1 MMKSG
6 RWSGS
11 LVLAVTIA
19 AATTG
24 CVSLDEHRQLQMA
37 HRTLE
42 GEKAQL
48 EQELY
53 DARNN
58 VDSLRGQYA
67 STQDRLADREALVNN
82 LKSEN
87 DRLAS
92 AFSDAQ
98 LTARSLA
105 QNGVPN
111 DPIII
116 ETKLPAALDTALK
129 DFASQ
134 YPDSVEYD
142 AGRGIV
148 KWKSDLVFALGS
160 DVVRDDAKNSLRSFA
175 QIMSSPAASNFEV
188 LVVGHT
194 DDRPVSRPQ
203 TKQLHPTNWH
213 LSTHRSIAVSREL
226 QRDGVPPSNIGVV
239 GYGEYRP
246 VASNATEDG
255 RAQNRRVEIFVVP
268 STNVT
273 GFAATSRDASSMA
286 QADGVK

>member
-6 RWSGS
+6 PWSGS

-67 STQDRLADREALVNN
+67 STQ
-82 LKSEN
+82 

-226 QRDGVPPSNIGVV
+226 QRDGVPSTNIGVV

-255 RAQNRRVEIFVVP
+255 RAQNRRVEILVVP

-273 GFAATSRDASSMA
+273 GFAATSRDASSMV

>member
-1 MMKSG
+1 MMSG
-6 RWSGS
+6 RWSGL
-11 LVLAVTIA
+11 LVLCGLVI
-19 AATTG
+19 TTG

-42 GEKAQL
+42 AEKAQL

-58 VDSLRGQYA
+58 VENLRGQNA
-67 STQDRLADREALVNN
+67 STQDRLADREALVSN

-92 AFSDAQ
+92 AFADAQ
-98 LTARSLA
+98 LTAKTLA
-105 QNGVPN
+105 QHGIPN

-116 ETKLPAALDTALK
+116 QTKLPAALDTALK
-129 DFASQ
+129 DFAAQ

-142 AGRGIV
+142 PGRGIV
-148 KWKSDLVFALGS
+148 KWKSDLLFPLGS
-160 DVVRDDAKNSLRSFA
+160 DVVRNDAKDSLRSFA
-175 QIMSSPAASNFEV
+175 QIMSSTAASNFEV

-203 TKQLHPTNWH
+203 TKQMHPTNWH
-213 LSTHRSIAVSREL
+213 LSAHRSIAVSREL
-226 QRDGVPPSNIGVV
+226 QRDGVAPTNIGVV

-246 VASNATEDG
+246 VASNATESG

-273 GFAATSRDASSMA
+273 SMAASRPSVSSVA

>member
-1 MMKSG
+1 MMTSG
-6 RWSGS
+6 RWSGT
-11 LVLAVTIA
+11 LALTAIA
-19 AATTG
+19 AAWATG

-42 GEKAQL
+42 AEKAQL

-53 DARNN
+53 DSRNN
-58 VDSLRGQYA
+58 VDNLRGQYA

-129 DFASQ
+129 DFANR
-134 YPDSVEYD
+134 YPDSVDYD
-142 AGRGIV
+142 PGRGIV

-175 QIMSSPAASNFEV
+175 QIMTSPAASNFEV

-203 TKQLHPTNWH
+203 TKQMHPTNWH

-226 QRDGVPPSNIGVV
+226 QRDGVAPVDIGVV
-239 GYGEYRP
+239 GYGEFRP
-246 VASNATEDG
+246 VASNATDDG

-268 STNVT
+268 SSNVT
-273 GFAATSRDASSMA
+273 GYTASNRGANSMA